1 MMQALKNAVSRPSLL
16 VVLAAI
22 VGLGG
27 VVLFGFVTRTRA
39 GSSCSNSNVSG
50 AYGFLVSGVNLIYAP
65 VNSGENIAAFGN
77 FTADGKGHLSGVEFQ
92 NCWPVSTLS
101 LHWM

>member
-1 MMQALKNAVSRPSLL
+1 
-16 VVLAAI
+16 
-22 VGLGG
+22 
-27 VVLFGFVTRTRA
+27 
-39 GSSCSNSNVSG
+39 
-50 AYGFLVSGVNLIYAP
+50 VSGVNLIYAP